1 MDCICEVLAR
11 KIELFCVCL
20 HYCIHLKFDVVYD
33 LWDFRKG
40 RSTLYLIHG
49 HMRSGWD
56 ALIGSNQSRK
66 CSTGVNST
74 SGRWWALVMH
84 S

>member
-56 ALIGSNQSRK
+56 ALIGSKTSRA
-66 CSTGVNST
+66 SVQPVSIALAGAG
-74 SGRWWALVMH
+74 GRW
-84 S
+84 